1 MEKNKFNNYNKK
13 NTDDIPLTD
22 IDYEG
27 VVYEPSNKKPTYN
40 SYYKNMKKNNNISPT
55 KKIKKSQNFN
65 YSYFLIG
72 TISFGIIICLIV
84 FSLTYSSISDYFSFP
99 KSDVNNNIENNI
111 INNNEDLSIID
122 NLNENTN
129 KDVIGLIKSINL
141 ETNIVQLFSPTE
153 NKNYLLKIIGSS
165 ELKDQYEAPLLLVEF
180 QIGDIVNFSFNSTN
194 KIIYMK
200 KSANSFYEKNI
211 SNYTIDTTNNLL
223 NTNNKIYS
231 LSKNLLVY
239 KNLTELNL
247 EDINNLDT
255 LDIKGID
262 NTIYYIEIK
271 KGNGTIKFINKPEL
285 TNATLEINRDIFK
298 PLSESDTINL
308 KEGVHKIVIRANSI
322 TPFVKEVSVF
332 SGQETVVDLSEIQS
346 KKGNLLIKTNV
357 SDYTLYINNVV
368 EPSREPLSLGYGAYS
383 IRVEKEGYT
392 PFETQ
397 VSINKPQTSIQI
409 DLEKIEKLGQLSLS
423 SSPTEAQVFIDN
435 AFVGY
440 TPLNYKLPYGTH
452 NITLKKEG
460 YLDFNLSSISI
471 GKDESVFN
479 ITMHPNTSSTAETST
494 TETTQATTQANS
506 EPVISE

>member
-1 MEKNKFNNYNKK
+1 
-13 NTDDIPLTD
+13 
-22 IDYEG
+22 
-27 VVYEPSNKKPTYN
+27 
-40 SYYKNMKKNNNISPT
+40 NMLDKDGRVPN
-55 KKIKKSQNFN
+55 IKKALLADAVGTTVGACLGTSTVSTFVE
-65 YSYFLIG
+65 SASGVAEGGRTGLTAVSTAFMFFLALFLSPI
-72 TISFGIIICLIV
+72 FGVITSAVTASVLVIV
-84 FSLTYSSISDYFSFP
+84 GLFM
-99 KSDVNNNIENNI
+99 IEN
-111 INNNEDLSIID
+111 
-122 NLNENTN
+122 
-129 KDVIGLIKSINL
+129 IK
-141 ETNIVQLFSPTE
+141 
-153 NKNYLLKIIGSS
+153 
-165 ELKDQYEAPLLLVEF
+165 
-180 QIGDIVNFSFNSTN
+180 
-194 KIIYMK
+194 
-200 KSANSFYEKNI
+200 
-211 SNYTIDTTNNLL
+211 
-223 NTNNKIYS
+223 
-231 LSKNLLVY
+231 
-239 KNLTELNL
+239 ELNL

-332 SGQETVVDLSEIQS
+332 SGQETIVDLSEIQS

-506 EPVISE
+506 EPVVSE